1 MSAEAHLFFM
11 EEAIKEAEKAA
22 ALGEV
27 PIGAVVVRDGEIVGR
42 GHNLRELEHDPTAHA
57 EIYAMRDAGKNTG
70 GWRLENCTLYV
81 TMEPCP
87 MCCGAMINSRI
98 DTVVFG
104 ATEPKFGSAGSQL
117 NLLQFPGFNHNVH
130 IVGPIDQERCS
141 GLMKQFFVDLRN
153 KRKQQKEA
161 ALQEKA
167 DSEKE

>member
-1 MSAEAHLFFM
+1 MSMELHHMFM
-11 EEAIKEAEKAA
+11 EEAIKEAQLAE

-27 PIGAVVVRDGEIVGR
+27 PIGAVVVRDGVIVGR
-42 GHNLRELEHDPTAHA
+42 GHNLRESQHDPTAHA
-57 EIYAMRDAGKNTG
+57 EILAMRDAGRNTG

-104 ATEPKFGSAGSQL
+104 ASEPKFGSAGSQL

-141 GLMKQFFVDLRN
+141 NLMKQFFVNLRQ
-153 KRKQQKEA
+153 KRKAQRDAQQ
-161 ALQEKA
+161 
-167 DSEKE
+167 SEPTQ